1 MENREFVTQWVIDAV
16 KNEYPE
22 DIALVVSHTTLRID
36 DQVRAVSYFV
46 PITERGYRF
55 GRTFI
60 LEGVGFDIWG
70 IDWARLEKFAELE
83 EYNIT
88 CLADGEILYAR
99 TEEDA
104 ERFRQLKRR
113 QAENLSN
120 PEKMRQC
127 ALSSYEKAKNI
138 FAEMMFAAI
147 SDAKMCAGYVL
158 DYLAQAIAFSNHQY
172 FRKSQT
178 DQIEELTDMK
188 KVPKRFLEL
197 YRNVID
203 ESDVETQRKLCHEA
217 VCVVREFLEK
227 ESTVDKDN
235 LNYNTDFQMLADW
248 YAELSYTWLRIR
260 YYSRRNDPVKTYMW
274 GILLQ
279 QELNIV
285 CDDFGIK
292 RMGLMEHYNV
302 NRLNEF
308 ADYADHL
315 EEKMRT
321 IITEGGG
328 KIHEYKSMEEFL
340 HEI

>member
-1 MENREFVTQWVIDAV
+1 MENREFVTKWVIDVV

-36 DQVRAVSYFV
+36 DQVKTVGYFV
-46 PITERGYRF
+46 PTTERGYHF

-70 IDWARLEKFAELE
+70 IDWQRLEKFAELE

-99 TEEDA
+99 TQEDA
-104 ERFRQLKRR
+104 ERFRRLKKR
-113 QAENLSN
+113 QEENLSN

-138 FAEMMFAAI
+138 FTEMMFATI

-158 DYLAQAIAFSNHQY
+158 DYLAQAIAFSNHEY

-178 DQIEELTDMK
+178 NQIEELAAMK

-197 YRNVID
+197 YSNVID
-203 ESDVETQRKLCHEA
+203 EYDVEMQRKLCHEA

-235 LNYNTDFQMLADW
+235 INYNTDFQMLADW

-260 YYSRRNDPVKTYMW
+260 YYSGKNDPVKTYMW

-315 EEKMRT
+315 EEEIRT

-328 KIHEYKSMEEFL
+328 EIHEYKSMEEFL
-340 HEI
+340 QEI